1 MLLMDGARDSILRF
15 VEESQLCFT
24 HDLRQVI
31 DSRSPLVPASW
42 SGCAG

>member
-1 MLLMDGARDSILRF
+1 MDGARDSILQL

-31 DSRSPLVPASW
+31 DSCLPLVPASW